1 MKEFLELRNIRKSF
15 VGVNAL
21 KGVDFS
27 LRAGEIHC
35 LVGENGSGKSTLI
48 KIISGVL
55 HPDSG
60 GIVIEGKP
68 MDHLE
73 AAASL
78 ARGIHVIYQDLSLF
92 PNLSVAENI
101 ALSELQE
108 EGRALID
115 WRAMRRIA
123 RAALER
129 IQVDIDL
136 DVEVGDL
143 TIGRQQLVAI
153 GRALTSDLKLLI
165 LDEPTASL
173 TKRDIE
179 SLLAVVHDLQAS
191 GIAVLFVSH
200 KLNEVFAVADRI
212 TVLRDGESV
221 ATLPRAELTNEKLI
235 ALMTGRSITETRFS
249 FPAGDDRL
257 LLEVRGLTKKN
268 NFEEISFELRAGEI
282 VGLTG
287 LIGAGR
293 SELALALFGV
303 SPADRGEVFVGGERV
318 RIRSV
323 QDAVKAGIAYVPE
336 NRLVQGLFMKH
347 PVRENLIVAILPRL
361 LTRLGLIDPERRR
374 EKVADWIRALDIRVT
389 DSSVAVQTLS
399 GGNQQRVVI
408 AKWLASGPKILIL
421 DGPTVG
427 IDVMAKSAIHGIIR
441 ELARKGMGVLL
452 ISDEVAEVVANCNR
466 ILLMRS
472 GRIRAQIVAEGVE
485 PGELQRMVEAGA

>member
-60 GIVIEGKP
+60 GIIIEGRP